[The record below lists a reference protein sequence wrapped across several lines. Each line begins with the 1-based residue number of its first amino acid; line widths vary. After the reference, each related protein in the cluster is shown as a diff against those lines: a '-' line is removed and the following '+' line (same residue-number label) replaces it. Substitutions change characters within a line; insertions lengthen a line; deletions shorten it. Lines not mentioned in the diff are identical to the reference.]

1 MGAKYQSA
9 NLEAERIYD
18 NLSFTRL
25 KYGSNLPE
33 ENFMEPFQVPP
44 LPESL
49 KPLIP
54 RLANDFRAAIS
65 YVAFYP
71 ADSSFVTQSVQKLHE
86 DFQKILQCGQPFI
99 IRVENEK
106 LHISDQSL
114 SSFDDLLH
122 LFQKQKITGV
132 EIKND
137 ISVQELT
144 GWLQIIAFS
153 LDEDIKDFEKN
164 QPAHIHLIPKL
175 RGGTTT
181 DSLKEPAM
189 LTLNTF
195 GIFDTLTVRS
205 HPNRKDGF
213 YQNHQA
219 LLDFV
224 EESWEFFQTHQKK
237 LEGLLET
244 KDLNE
249 DFDKLFKRLLD
260 RMEKTLPDLK
270 EKTQPV

>member
-1 MGAKYQSA
+1 M
-9 NLEAERIYD
+9 E
-18 NLSFTRL
+18 SFQAP
-25 KYGSNLPE
+25 SLPE
-33 ENFMEPFQVPP
+33 LLQPF
-44 LPESL
+44 L
-49 KPLIP
+49 P

-86 DFQKILQCGQPFI
+86 DFQKVLQDGQSFFLH
-99 IRVENEK
+99 VENEK
-106 LHISDQSL
+106 LHINNQPL

-132 EIKND
+132 EIKKD

-144 GWLQIIAFS
+144 DWLQIIAFS
-153 LDEDIKDFEKN
+153 LDEDIKNFEKN
-164 QPAHIHLIPKL
+164 QPVHIHLIPKL
-175 RGGTTT
+175 HAGITAGNP
-181 DSLKEPAM
+181 KEPLV

-205 HPNRKDGF
+205 HSNPKDGF

-219 LLDFV
+219 LLDFA

-237 LEGLLET
+237 LQSLLET

-249 DFDKLFKRLLD
+249 DFDRLFKRLLD
-260 RMEKTLPDLK
+260 RMEKTFP
-270 EKTQPV
+270 EKIQHV

>member
-1 MGAKYQSA
+1 
-9 NLEAERIYD
+9 
-18 NLSFTRL
+18 
-25 KYGSNLPE
+25 
-33 ENFMEPFQVPP
+33 MEPFQVPP

-71 ADSSFVTQSVQKLHE
+71 ADSSFVIQSVQKLHE
-86 DFQKILQCGQPFI
+86 DFQKILQCEQPFI
-99 IRVENEK
+99 IHVENEK
-106 LHISDQSL
+106 LHINDQSL

-122 LFQKQKITGV
+122 LFQKQKIIGV
-132 EIKND
+132 EIKKD

-144 GWLQIIAFS
+144 DWLQIIAFS
-153 LDEDIKDFEKN
+153 LDEDIKIFEKN

-175 RGGTTT
+175 HAGITTHNR
-181 DSLKEPAM
+181 KEP
-189 LTLNTF
+189 LVFTLNTF
-195 GIFDTLTVRS
+195 EIFDTLTLRS
-205 HPNRKDGF
+205 HSNRKDGF

-237 LEGLLET
+237 LESLLET

-270 EKTQPV
+270 EKIQPV

>member
-1 MGAKYQSA
+1 
-9 NLEAERIYD
+9 
-18 NLSFTRL
+18 
-25 KYGSNLPE
+25 
-33 ENFMEPFQVPP
+33 MEPFQVPS

-71 ADSSFVTQSVQKLHE
+71 ADSSFVTQSVQKLYE
-86 DFQKILQCGQPFI
+86 DFQKILQYGQPFI
-99 IRVENEK
+99 IRAENEK
-106 LHISDQSL
+106 ILINDQPL

-132 EIKND
+132 EIKKN

-144 GWLQIIAFS
+144 DWLQVIAFS
-153 LDEDIKDFEKN
+153 LDEDIKNFEKN
-164 QPAHIHLIPKL
+164 QPVHIHLIPKL
-175 RGGTTT
+175 RAGINA
-181 DSLKEPAM
+181 DNPKEPLV

-205 HPNRKDGF
+205 HSNPKDGF

-219 LLDFV
+219 LLDFA

-237 LEGLLET
+237 LKSLLET

-260 RMEKTLPDLK
+260 RMEKTVPELK
-270 EKTQPV
+270 EKTQPI